1 VTLDGK
7 IATAERRK
15 FDLSS
20 REDRR
25 RMAALRDSAGALI
38 VGAGTLR
45 AEDPPPFVR
54 GQKRPGKGRRGPF
67 AWVILTRSLE
77 VPAASR
83 VLRSDEIEKI
93 IVAPEGAGTEAQER
107 ALRAVAE
114 VWRIG
119 RGGVDLAAL
128 LGRLRERGIR
138 RVVVEGGGEVNFS
151 FLEAGLVDEVF
162 VTLCPYLLGGAGA
175 PTLADGAGFS
185 NASAPRLVLLGLERA
200 AGEVFLH
207 YRCERRA

>member
-54 GQKRPGKGRRGPF
+54 GQKRPGKGRCGPF

-93 IVAPEGAGTEAQER
+93 IVAPEGAGTEAQEH

-119 RGGVDLAAL
+119 RGEIDLAAL

-138 RVVVEGGGEVNFS
+138 RVVVEGGGKVNFS
-151 FLEAGLVDEVF
+151 FLQAGLVDEVY
-162 VTLCPYLLGGAGA
+162 VTLCPYLLGGAAA

-185 NASAPRLVLLGLERA
+185 NASAPHLALLGLERVEE
-200 AGEVFLH
+200 EVFLH